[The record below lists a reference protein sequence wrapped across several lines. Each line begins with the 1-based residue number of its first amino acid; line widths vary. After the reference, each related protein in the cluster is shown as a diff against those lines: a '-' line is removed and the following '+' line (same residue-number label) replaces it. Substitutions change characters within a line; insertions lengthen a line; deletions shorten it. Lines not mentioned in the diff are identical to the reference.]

1 MSSARIR
8 YAYLKGQTW
17 LYRRNYPKEV
27 AAFLGQQALKQSL
40 KTSDAKVARQRAAEV
55 NTRYEDTVDQVL
67 SGALSLPQRATL
79 SDASTSEW
87 ATPSELALAR
97 LRATLEF
104 SEPVKYQQVV
114 QPKATVQ
121 EAARRY
127 LILRQNELRPSG
139 FKSVRYSIELF
150 SSKYG
155 TRKLVELAREDG
167 REFLSLIA
175 QLSPTIGKSERTR
188 GMSLDASVDWSSH
201 GKAKITGR
209 TQRRIWS
216 QVCHWLDWC
225 VYEGELV
232 ANPFSSVRF
241 EAKVRHQPY
250 AVPTD
255 KEVRLL
261 LAQADPVIGKVLLIC
276 LLSGM
281 RAGEAAGL
289 LREDLVTKGNLGGFF
304 LVRPN
309 QLRLLKTDAAER
321 QVPVHST
328 LDPVLAKLPSA
339 GPLFPDLKVNDITK
353 RFAKIRQALGIDRQG
368 LVFHST
374 RKWFITQCERTG
386 VPEHFTASIVG
397 HKSARSE
404 NGITYSIY
412 SAGISDEQKRHI
424 VDQIRLPAGC
434 SP

>member
-17 LYRRNYPKEV
+17 LYRRNYPKDV
-27 AAFLGQQALKQSL
+27 AKLLGQQALKQSL

-55 NTRYEDTVDQVL
+55 NARYDETVARVL
-67 SGALSLPQRATL
+67 AGASNLPQ
-79 SDASTSEW
+79 SDAQGSGSTNDW

-97 LRATLEF
+97 LRATLEH
-104 SEPVKYQQVV
+104 SDPVRYAQEL
-114 QPKATVQ
+114 QPKTSVRD
-121 EAARRY
+121 AARRY
-127 LILRQNELRPSG
+127 LILRQNELRPGG
-139 FKSVRYSIELF
+139 FKSVRYSVELF

-155 TRKLVELAREDG
+155 KGKVADLTREDG
-167 REFLSLIA
+167 RGFLSLIA
-175 QLSPTIGKSERTR
+175 QLSPFLGKSQKTA
-188 GMSLDASVDWSSH
+188 GLSLEASVAWSSQSQ
-201 GKAKITGR
+201 ARITGR

-216 QVCHWLDWC
+216 QVNHWLDWC
-225 VYEGELV
+225 VYEGEIG

-255 KEVRLL
+255 GEVVKLL
-261 LAQADPVIGKVLLIC
+261 NRGDPVIGSVLAIC

-289 LREDLVTKGNLGGFF
+289 LREDLVSKGNLGSFF

-309 QLRLLKTDAAER
+309 VLRLLKTDAAER
-321 QVPVHST
+321 QVPVHAS
-328 LDPVLAKLPSA
+328 LDPVLAKLPSV
-339 GPLFPDLKVNDITK
+339 GPLFPNLKVNDITK
-353 RFAKIRQALGIDRQG
+353 RFSRIRKALGVERQG

-386 VPEHFTASIVG
+386 VPEHFTASLVG

-404 NGITYSIY
+404 NGITYGIY
-412 SAGISDEQKRHI
+412 SAGISDEQKRSI
-424 VDQIRLPAGC
+424 VDQIRLPVGLAA
-434 SP
+434 

>member
-27 AAFLGQQALKQSL
+27 AALLGQQALKQSL

-55 NTRYEDTVDQVL
+55 NARYEETVDHIL
-67 SGALSLPQRATL
+67 SGALSLPQSATL
-79 SDASTSEW
+79 SDAGTSEW

-97 LRATLEF
+97 LRATLER
-104 SEPVKYQQVV
+104 SEPVRYHQVI
-114 QPKATVQ
+114 QPKVTVQ
-121 EAARRY
+121 ETARRY
-127 LILRQNELRPSG
+127 LLLRQNELRPSG
-139 FKSVRYSIELF
+139 FKSVRYSVELF

-155 TRKLVELAREDG
+155 KRKLVELVREDG

-175 QLSPTIGKSERTR
+175 QLSPIIGKSQKTY
-188 GMSLDASVDWSSH
+188 GLSLDAAVDWSSQS
-201 GKAKITGR
+201 KARITGR

-225 VYEGELV
+225 VYEGELE

-250 AVPTD
+250 AVPSD
-255 KEVRLL
+255 KEVKLL
-261 LAQADPVIGKVLLIC
+261 LGQSDPVIGKVMSIC

-309 QLRLLKTDAAER
+309 RLRLLKTDAAER
-321 QVPVHST
+321 QVPVHSA
-328 LDPVLAKLPSA
+328 LDPVLASLPSA
-339 GPLFPDLKVNDITK
+339 GPLFPDLKVNDVTK
-353 RFAKIRQALGIDRQG
+353 RFAKLRQALGIDRPG

-386 VPEHFTASIVG
+386 APEHFTASIVG

-412 SAGISDEQKRHI
+412 SAGISDEQKRSI